1 MEIPLKCLLLQL
13 GQFKD
18 DVESS
23 QLRTLLAHY
32 PPGHVL
38 YERRGLLPH
47 TRQLIELLLPSS
59 VKDAL
64 VPGMYEEMHAA

>member
-1 MEIPLKCLLLQL
+1 MISYNGDALQL
-13 GQFKD
+13 GQFRD
-18 DVESS
+18 DAESS
-23 QLRTLLAHY
+23 RLRTLFAHY

-47 TRQLIELLLPSS
+47 TSHLIDLLLPSS

-64 VPGMYEEMHAA
+64 VPGNY